1 MNSPSNRLH
10 RPVGIFDA
18 GIGSYAV
25 VQLVRERFPDQDI
38 LYLADRASFPYG
50 AKDKTALQHVITS
63 AIIRLRDMGAEVVL
77 VASNAPTITVLDEV
91 KRVLDGPILGV
102 YPPIKR
108 AIATSKTKSVGV
120 LGVKSL
126 VESNELKRYINTENS
141 GGAKVTTFNASPLV
155 DLVES
160 GTFLT
165 RPRVTI
171 EMLRAFVSSI
181 LIEHGDIDVFT
192 LSSTH
197 LPWLKQ
203 PLEAVFPEL
212 RFLDPAEDVISA
224 LAPHTTR
231 GTGRTSCVVTA
242 SDKYPFEEFA
252 DILEKLN
259 IPLIAELII

>member
-126 VESNELKRYINTENS
+126 VESNEL
-141 GGAKVTTFNASPLV
+141 
-155 DLVES
+155 
-160 GTFLT
+160 
-165 RPRVTI
+165 
-171 EMLRAFVSSI
+171 
-181 LIEHGDIDVFT
+181 
-192 LSSTH
+192 
-197 LPWLKQ
+197 
-203 PLEAVFPEL
+203 
-212 RFLDPAEDVISA
+212 
-224 LAPHTTR
+224 
-231 GTGRTSCVVTA
+231 
-242 SDKYPFEEFA
+242 
-252 DILEKLN
+252 
-259 IPLIAELII
+259 